1 MTNGETMHTLPGSSQ
16 FPTTRWSLVVAAGD
30 PDRKD
35 ARSALVSLCEN
46 YWYPLYAYLRRRGYQ
61 ADKAHDLTQ
70 EFFIRVLEGRYLD
83 RADPEKGRFRSF
95 LLTSLK
101 FFVADEHD
109 RDRALKRGGGA
120 VLPLEFSAGK
130 ERYQREPAHDETP
143 ERIFERR
150 WALSV
155 LDRVVERLRDE
166 FVQHGRPEHF
176 ERLKVFLLG
185 PSDAPYAALAREM
198 STSEGALK
206 VAIHRLRKRYREL
219 FRQEIADTVADPAEV
234 ESELRYLAAA
244 LTAK

>member
-1 MTNGETMHTLPGSSQ
+1 M
-16 FPTTRWSLVVAAGD
+16 
-30 PDRKD
+30 
-35 ARSALVSLCEN
+35 
-46 YWYPLYAYLRRRGYQ
+46 
-61 ADKAHDLTQ
+61 
-70 EFFIRVLEGRYLD
+70 LEGRYLD

-101 FFVADEHD
+101 FFVADEED
-109 RDRALKRGGGA
+109 RQRARKRGGGQL
-120 VLPLEFSAGK
+120 VPFEFSSG
-130 ERYQREPAHDETP
+130 EDRYQREPAHDETP

-155 LDRVVERLRDE
+155 LDRVVQKLRDE

-185 PSDAPYAALAREM
+185 KSDAPYSTLAREM

-234 ESELRYLAAA
+234 ESELRYLAAVLA
-244 LTAK
+244 RK